1 MLREVP
7 LPPKGLA
14 GYLKSVKSV
23 FGNDVILDLSIV
35 KQVLKRHPE
44 TAKLRDLK
52 EGISLAVASPD
63 FVFAGRYGENIAAR
77 KIEDGAFEGKW
88 MMVPYKEGGRV
99 KTAFI
104 VSDVEKIIRRRGCAM
119 EVLIK
124 KTSQNRPKELES
136 RSNEKINFD
145 RRI

>member
-1 MLREVP
+1 M
-7 LPPKGLA
+7 

-23 FGNDVILDLSIV
+23 FENDVILDSIV
-35 KQVLKRHPE
+35 KQVLRRHPE

-77 KIEDGAFEGKW
+77 KIEAGTFEGKW
-88 MMVPYKEGGRV
+88 MMVPYEEGGRV

-104 VSDVEKIIRRRGCAM
+104 VSSVEKIIRRRA
-119 EVLIK
+119 VLWK
-124 KTSQNRPKELES
+124 R
-136 RSNEKINFD
+136 
-145 RRI
+145 